1 MGNHYYLYLRTPA
14 RNLGCVMRHLNG
26 VYTQRINRAHQRD
39 GPLFREGYKAIFV
52 EAEVHLVS
60 VIRDIHLDP
69 FQAKLT
75 TLPDLYRWSNHARYL
90 KPTSALVV
98 ARESSVRRLWHAKGL
113 S

>member
-1 MGNHYYLYLRTPA
+1 
-14 RNLGCVMRHLNG
+14 MRHLNG

-52 EAEVHLVS
+52 EAESFS
-60 VIRDIHLDP
+60 VGDSRHSSRSVP
-69 FQAKLT
+69 AKLT
-75 TLPDLYRWSNHARYL
+75 TLPDLYRWSNHAWYL